1 MRRKLKRAAAIN
13 RFTNVLTGFLS
24 TLTGRRQRAASRIK
38 QGSTFQELEEH
49 SLNTPHGSCVKHAA
63 LTNDAFIGTVAAVAA
78 HELRIVRLQQSERR
92 YHVLHYRIQ
101 PCIVEPE
108 NTSRA
113 VENVSDFSG

>member
-1 MRRKLKRAAAIN
+1 MRRKLNRAAAIN
-13 RFTNVLTGFLS
+13 RFTNVMIGFLS

-49 SLNTPHGSCVKHAA
+49 VNTPRGSCVKHAA

-92 YHVLHYRIQ
+92 YHVLHYRIE

-108 NTSRA
+108 NTSGA
-113 VENVSDFSG
+113 VENVSDFLG